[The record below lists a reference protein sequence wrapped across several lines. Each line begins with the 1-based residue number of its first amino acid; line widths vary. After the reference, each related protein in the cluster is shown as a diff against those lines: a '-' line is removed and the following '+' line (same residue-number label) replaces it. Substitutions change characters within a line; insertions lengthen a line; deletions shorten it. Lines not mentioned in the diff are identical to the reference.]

1 MEIWPALINASDPW
15 VRYRGLADL
24 AEYDKTHDA
33 VAAARSAMITH
44 PLIQSLI
51 LELQSWPGVVLSSHK
66 SASQHYHKLAF
77 LADLGLTREDPGIP
91 EILDRV
97 LSHINEEGLVTLPMV
112 IPTHYGGSGQE
123 TWGWAL
129 CDAPTSLYALAK
141 MGYKE
146 DPRILK
152 GRDYLVSLARDNG
165 WPCKVSKELGTFRG
179 PGRKEDPCPYVNLI
193 ILKCLALYDDT
204 SCREAART
212 GIETLFDLWANSRTK
227 HPYIFYMGTDFRKLK
242 LPFIWYDILHVLEVL
257 SQFEVA
263 VHDERFIEMLST
275 VTDKA
280 DREGFYTPESVWQ
293 PWKGWDFGQKKK
305 PSLWMTFVIQRILK
319 RVADFELNG
328 ASKDDQA

>member
-15 VRYRGLADL
+15 DRYRGLTDL
-24 AEYDKTHDA
+24 YGYDETHEA
-33 VAAARSAMITH
+33 VAAARSAMIAH
-44 PLIQSLI
+44 PLVQSLI
-51 LELQSWPGVVLSSHK
+51 LELQTWPGVVLSSHK

-97 LSHINEEGLVTLPMV
+97 LSHITEEGLVTLPMV

-129 CDAPTSLYALAK
+129 CDAPTSLYALIK

-212 GIETLFDLWANSRTK
+212 GIETLLDLWANSRTK
-227 HPYIFYMGTDFRKLK
+227 HPYIFYMGSDFRKLK

-263 VHDERFIEMLST
+263 VRDERFAEMLSI
-275 VTDKA
+275 VLDKA
-280 DREGFYTPESVWQ
+280 DGEGFYKPESVWQ
-293 PWKGWDFGQKKK
+293 PWKEWDFGQKKK
-305 PSLWMTFVIQRILK
+305 PSLWMSFVIQRILK
-319 RVADFELNG
+319 RVEDFRKN
-328 ASKDDQA
+328 